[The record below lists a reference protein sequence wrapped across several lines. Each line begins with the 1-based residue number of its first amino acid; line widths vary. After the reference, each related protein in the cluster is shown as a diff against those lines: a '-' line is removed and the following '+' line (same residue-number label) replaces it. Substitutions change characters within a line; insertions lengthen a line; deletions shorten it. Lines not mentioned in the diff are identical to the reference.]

1 MTSDKVLVANGFCEF
16 FTNVSK
22 SLQNGIQRIGNSV
35 WKYHD
40 HSHIEPKMN
49 KEVTPSIILKKIKS
63 LNSSKACGYDNI
75 PISFIKDA
83 AEEIAPIVSHMINRC
98 IEQSVFPTAE
108 KIAKVTPIYKGDSH
122 KPLENYRPISVLN
135 SLSKIFELV
144 IHEQLYEFLE
154 TNGMLGQSQ
163 FGFRKNRS
171 TQHAVTLLTD
181 QI

>member
-1 MTSDKVLVANGFCEF
+1 M
-16 FTNVSK
+16 
-22 SLQNGIQRIGNSV
+22 
-35 WKYHD
+35 
-40 HSHIEPKMN
+40 
-49 KEVTPSIILKKIKS
+49 TPSIILKKIKS

-108 KIAKVTPIYKGDSH
+108 MIVKVTPIYKGDSH
-122 KPLENYRPISVLN
+122 KRLEYYRPISVLN
-135 SLSKIFELV
+135 SK

-181 QI
+181 QIRQGMDQGKFTGAVFVDLSKAFDTVDNGFILSKA